1 MRILVATS
9 GAYDPERDAQHSAFA
24 FPWPQGSEIHVLT
37 VAEVTYAT
45 MAALD
50 PEAIDTASVEIPD
63 ANDARAIANTAAL
76 RFRELGFQAS
86 GYGVKGSPEA
96 EILAHA
102 GEWKAD
108 LIVVGWHDLSR
119 IERFLTGSVS
129 EYVVKKAPCSV
140 LVLKH

>member
-9 GAYDPERDAQHSAFA
+9 GAYDPKRDAQHSAFA

-45 MAALD
+45 VAALD

-76 RFRELGFQAS
+76 RFRDQIDAIGDAHQQRRERACRVHNEPSS
-86 GYGVKGSPEA
+86 GGVTYRGGRRRRFAGRRCRYGV
-96 EILAHA
+96 EIVRLARRR
-102 GEWKAD
+102 
-108 LIVVGWHDLSR
+108 LIHV
-119 IERFLTGSVS
+119 
-129 EYVVKKAPCSV
+129 
-140 LVLKH
+140 